1 VLTGRFWNRRRQVPT
16 TQQLLRYA
24 YPSGTISRR
33 ATMVRGSGN
42 ARDYIPMGS
51 LYPLRFEEILQEK
64 IWGGKNLAELFNKV
78 AAPDA
83 LVGESWEISD
93 RDGDQSV
100 VAEGA
105 LKGFTL
111 AELVERYGERLVGKC
126 PLAKGRFPLLFKVID
141 AQDRLSVQVHPTDEL
156 AQELAEPDP
165 GKTEM
170 WYVLAASEGAQIM
183 LDLRPGITKADFVEA
198 IRTGRF
204 EQCLDYVDVK
214 AGDSFLIPAGS
225 VHALGAGIV
234 LVEIQENSDLT
245 YRVYDWGRVGADGN
259 PRETHLEKALQAI
272 DFERPCSEGLP
283 RITLEEGRNRR
294 TVLAACRYFATEL
307 LEIADAHCQES
318 AGRSFSILFFVDG
331 DPRLVWDGDEM
342 QMRRGQSLLVPAEIR
357 KWTVEGTCTLVRSY
371 VPDIERDIIE
381 PLAKSGVAERDMRLL
396 GGDPD
401 TGDVAVAL
409 NRWRAGSGP

>member
-1 VLTGRFWNRRRQVPT
+1 
-16 TQQLLRYA
+16 
-24 YPSGTISRR
+24 
-33 ATMVRGSGN
+33 M
-42 ARDYIPMGS
+42 DS
-51 LYPLRFEEILQEK
+51 LYPLRFKEILKEK

-78 AAPDA
+78 VARNA

-105 LKGFTL
+105 LKGASL

-126 PLAKGRFPLLFKVID
+126 PLAKGRFPLLLKIID
-141 AQDRLSVQVHPTDEL
+141 AQDKLSVQVHPTDEL

-170 WYVLAASEGAQIM
+170 WYVLAADDGAQLM
-183 LDLRPGITKADFVEA
+183 LGLRPGITRDDFVEA
-198 IRTGRF
+198 IQTGRL
-204 EQCLDYVDVK
+204 EQCLNYVNVK
-214 AGDSFLIPAGS
+214 AGDAFFIPTGS

-272 DFERPCSEGLP
+272 DFERPCLESLP
-283 RITLEEGRNRR
+283 WITLEEVENRR

-307 LEIADAHCQES
+307 LEVADAHCQES
-318 AGRSFSILFFVDG
+318 AGHSFSILFFVEG
-331 DPRLVWDGDEM
+331 NPRLVWDGDEM
-342 QMRRGQSLLVPAEIR
+342 QVHRGQSLLVPAEIR
-357 KWTVEGTCTLVRSY
+357 KWTVEGACTFLRSY
-371 VPDIERDIIE
+371 VPDIARDVIE
-381 PLAKSGVAERDMRLL
+381 PLTRSGVAERELRLL

-401 TGDVAVAL
+401 SGDVAVAL
-409 NRWRAGSGP
+409 DRWRAGSAP